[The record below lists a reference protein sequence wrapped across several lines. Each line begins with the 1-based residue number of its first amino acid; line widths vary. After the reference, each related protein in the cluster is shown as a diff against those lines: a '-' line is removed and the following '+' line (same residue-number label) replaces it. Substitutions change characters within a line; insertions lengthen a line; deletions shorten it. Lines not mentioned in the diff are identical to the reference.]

1 MPSETNTKPRG
12 WKHFF
17 ARRNKAA
24 MDGRHLPATKDLMLG
39 MSFFANDLERDAQ
52 TWAERLLMRLDE
64 AKEGPLCAPVV
75 QALKRLTVSPDMA
88 DFAHAGKV
96 LLERE
101 VPSEFWLP
109 RDEARKRCMVYGA
122 ALGDHSAIAAL
133 CAEHAHNLRKWT
145 DDADETRYRIYV
157 LFGAAAHLDRAED
170 RAGFHFRNMGHFRL
184 EGEIVGT
191 RLDCLKE
198 PCASPSVVRRKRDE
212 DCDSDSDSETDEEV
226 VAAKPASG
234 KDEHDGPGRIVF
246 RSIGN
251 EKIAENGKI
260 KDYLKDVLG
269 KRLPLR
275 PLPPTAAIRSTLR
288 GEFPHACDLIDTILE
303 ELAGHD
309 HVAMRPT
316 VLAGLPGC
324 GKTTFAMRFA
334 ELACLPWEIYS
345 CAGVHDAMFAGNA
358 RGWSSGEPAFPTSLL
373 ASSAIA
379 NPVVILDEIEKAG
392 GNSRNGNFLEALLP
406 MLEPRSAA
414 KFFDVF
420 IEASVDLSG
429 VVFLGTA
436 NDPDRMPRPLRDRC
450 RILAFPS
457 PEREHLLAL
466 VPGLL
471 KSIIATKGMDPRW
484 VPAFTAD
491 ELEAMAGAWQGGSL
505 RALQRM
511 IEAVLRARDHEVEY
525 H

>member
-1 MPSETNTKPRG
+1 MSSETNTKPRG

-52 TWAERLLMRLDE
+52 TWAERLLMRLE
-64 AKEGPLCAPVV
+64 ESKEGPLCAPVV
-75 QALKRLTVSPDMA
+75 QALQRLTVSPNIE
-88 DFAHAGKV
+88 DFVFAGKV
-96 LLERE
+96 LFERE

-145 DDADETRYRIYV
+145 DDADEARYRIFV
-157 LFGAAAHLDRAED
+157 LFGAAARLDRAED
-170 RAGFHFRNMGHFRL
+170 RAGFHFRNIRHFRQ

-191 RLDCLKE
+191 RLECLKE
-198 PCASPSVVRRKRDE
+198 PLESSSAVKRKRDA
-212 DCDSDSDSETDEEV
+212 DSDSDGETDERA
-226 VAAKPASG
+226 VADKQASG
-234 KDEHDGPGRIVF
+234 KNEHRGPGRIVI

-251 EKIAENGKI
+251 EKIAENSKI
-260 KDYLKDVLG
+260 KDWLKPVLG

-275 PLPPTAAIRSTLR
+275 PVPPMAAIRNTLR
-288 GEFPHACDLIDTILE
+288 GEFPHAFDVIDTILGD
-303 ELAGHD
+303 LAGRD
-309 HVAMRPT
+309 HLAMRPT

-334 ELACLPWEIYS
+334 ALAGVPWEIYS
-345 CAGVHDAMFAGNA
+345 CAGVHDAMFSGTA
-358 RGWSSGEPAFPTSLL
+358 RGWSSGEPSIPTSLII
-373 ASSAIA
+373 SAGVA
-379 NPVVILDEIEKAG
+379 NPVLILDEIEKAG
-392 GNSRNGNFLEALLP
+392 GSSRNGNFLEALLP
-406 MLEPRSAA
+406 MLEPRSAV

-436 NDPDRMPRPLRDRC
+436 NDPERGNSDEVGHAFQNEAGHLFRTEAGRC
-450 RILAFPS
+450 S
-457 PEREHLLAL
+457 D
-466 VPGLL
+466 L
-471 KSIIATKGMDPRW
+471 KPAT
-484 VPAFTAD
+484 
-491 ELEAMAGAWQGGSL
+491 
-505 RALQRM
+505 
-511 IEAVLRARDHEVEY
+511 
-525 H
+525 